1 MPKESG
7 LGMGAFFTKQSHEPR
22 PDPERGQMSA
32 RIRTS
37 ITLTQ
42 EDAERLELLRMHLRR
57 REGRGLTYSDVV
69 SQALRRLAETEE
81 IPAKIQPAQ
90 T

>member
-1 MPKESG
+1 MANKETG
-7 LGMGAFFTKQSHEPR
+7 LGMDAFFAHPRPEPR
-22 PDPERGQMSA
+22 TFPERGQPTS

-42 EDAERLELLRMHLRR
+42 EDAERLEMLRMRLRR
-57 REGRGLTYSDVV
+57 RQGRGLTYSDVV
-69 SQALRRLAETEE
+69 GMALQRLAEIEKSTT
-81 IPAKIQPAQ
+81 QPPQ

>member
-1 MPKESG
+1 MPKETG
-7 LGMGAFFTKQSHEPR
+7 LGMGAFFAHAGRETR
-22 PDPERGQMSA
+22 ALPEQGQPSPTV
-32 RIRTS
+32 RTT

-42 EDAERLELLRMHLRR
+42 EDADRLEVLRMHLRR

-69 SQALRRLAETEE
+69 GMALRHLAETEP
-81 IPAKIQPAQ
+81 IPKPFPL

>member
-1 MPKESG
+1 MRKETG
-7 LGMGAFFTKQSHEPR
+7 LGMGAFFAQAGREPQAL
-22 PDPERGQMSA
+22 PEPGQPSPTV
-32 RIRTS
+32 RTT

-42 EDAERLELLRMHLRR
+42 EDAERLEVLRMHLRR

-69 SQALRRLAETEE
+69 GLALRRLAESE
-81 IPAKIQPAQ
+81 PLPQPFPPTQ

>member
-1 MPKESG
+1 MSKESG
-7 LGMGAFFTKQSHEPR
+7 RGMDAFFAQPHDEPQ
-22 PDPERGQMSA
+22 PDPEQGQTTS

-37 ITLTQ
+37 ITLTR

-57 REGRGLTYSDVV
+57 RLGRGLTYSDVV
-69 SQALRRLAETEE
+69 SQALKSLSESEQSPTPE
-81 IPAKIQPAQ
+81 PSV